1 MSPLL
6 YMSNLKQQIKQIL
19 CRVVVLSADF
29 MQILFWNNQPSYIII
44 KMTPLTTYQH
54 CLTFSC
60 SRKWPELSFHVTSL
74 SMYSNH
80 TKTHSWHV
88 PKTIIINSDIAIWSF
103 IYVLIWGQNVHLIL
117 LSIANNVIYFKF
129 VFWGSFLLCQLIWD
143 SLYCRSM
150 ICYLCFRRH
159 MRFCRQVVY
168 CITIQYHICCIDK

>member
-19 CRVVVLSADF
+19 CCVVWSAD
-29 MQILFWNNQPSYIII
+29 LVHLCFWNSQPSYIII

-60 SRKWPELSFHVTSL
+60 RRKGPQLSFHITSP

-80 TKTHSWHV
+80 TKTYTWHV
-88 PKTIIINSDIAIWSF
+88 PKNIIINSDIAIWSF
-103 IYVLIWGQNVHLIL
+103 IYVLIWEQNVHLIF
-117 LSIANNVIYFKF
+117 LSIANSVIYFKF

-143 SLYCRSM
+143 S
-150 ICYLCFRRH
+150 
-159 MRFCRQVVY
+159 
-168 CITIQYHICCIDK
+168 